1 MVDTVVAGTAAGPRF
16 GIGRALSLTFGVL
29 GRNLVPMGILSLAV
43 TAIQSIIEF
52 ALAGGAPGGESAGS
66 SFLGLFSYAF
76 ITAPV
81 TYATF
86 QDLRGA
92 PVGLGGMY
100 AKGYRSIGRVI
111 GASFAFGVAIVVPVL
126 LTIFAG
132 WTLASTM
139 EAAVILAGVLCGIFI
154 LYIVVSWFIVVPVLV
169 MEEIGFFAGFGRALD
184 LSKGRRWSILG
195 LLLVYVVLMLA
206 IGAVLAFVVVV
217 FSDAPMVQELALIPF
232 GAFYSTIGAI
242 LPAVVY
248 YLLRA
253 EKEGVGIDDIAKV
266 FD

>member
-1 MVDTVVAGTAAGPRF
+1 MVDSIASGTAAGPRF
-16 GIGRALSLTFGVL
+16 AVGRALSLTFGVL
-29 GRNLVPMGILSLAV
+29 GRNLAPMGVLSLAV

-52 ALAGGAPGGESAGS
+52 ALAGGAPDGESHGTT
-66 SFLGLFSYAF
+66 FLNLFSYAL

-86 QDLRGA
+86 QDLRGT
-92 PVGLGGMY
+92 PVGLGGMF
-100 AKGYRSIGRVI
+100 AKGYRSVGRVLS
-111 GASFAFGVAIVVPVL
+111 AAFAFGFVILVPIL
-126 LTIFAG
+126 AMFAG
-132 WTLASTM
+132 WALFDAQ
-139 EAAVILAGVLCGIFI
+139 EGPLIVAGVLCGLVI
-154 LYIVVSWFIVVPVLV
+154 LYIFVGWFVVVPVLV
-169 MEEIGFFAGFGRALD
+169 MEEIRFFAGFGRAFD

-195 LLLVYVVLMLA
+195 LLLVYAIIIIA
-206 IGAVLAFVVVV
+206 IGAVMIAIIAAFPV
-217 FSDAPMVQELALIPF
+217 PMVQQLALIPF
-232 GAFYSTIGAI
+232 GAFYSVIGAI